1 MRIFGYDISRVRPA
15 PPEQRSAPSQV
26 SVSDA
31 AGWFGMFPGSV
42 AMSGMTVTRATA
54 LSIPAVWSAVNT
66 VSATLA
72 SLPFDLYE
80 RTQNGATTAVN
91 HPVYYTTKFEPDE
104 YVTGFNFRRALFAC
118 ACFGNAYARIHRNG
132 VGRPTRLEHLDSAL
146 VQPLLA
152 PDGTL
157 RYRVTYGN
165 TNPALNG
172 QVYGSQEILFPWE
185 IIHIK
190 GLTLDGMLG
199 EDITQKHKETF
210 GVAIAATQYGSAFF
224 GNGAH
229 LSGVVEAPG
238 VMKPLDLEKIRTS
251 FDTKYAGVANT
262 GRTAVL
268 DGGMQYKKMGLTPEE
283 ASLNTTRSFQIRE
296 TARIF
301 GIPLHLFQDLGDT
314 TFNNVETMSTQFV
327 TLCLRPW
334 AVQTEQEFAIKTLT
348 REEKRTGRYFY
359 RLNLNGLLRGD
370 TAARTTM
377 YASGITNG
385 WLTRNE
391 ARELEDLNTI
401 EGLDKPLFPTNMTVL
416 DAEGLPEVPAIDNRP
431 PDASKPAKRSQPTS
445 LPHASTDA
453 V

>member
-1 MRIFGYDISRVRPA
+1 MRIFGLDINWAKPA
-15 PPEQRSAPSQV
+15 PPEQRNA
-26 SVSDA
+26 SVADS
-31 AGWFGMFPGSV
+31 AGWFGMFPGPV
-42 AMSGMTVTRATA
+42 AMSGMVVNRSTA

-80 RTQNGATTAVN
+80 RTDAGATAATD
-91 HPVYYTTKFEPDE
+91 HPLYYTTKFEPDQ
-104 YVTGFNFRRALFAC
+104 YVTGYNFRRALFSS

-132 VGRPTRLEHLDSAL
+132 IGRPVRLEHLDSTL
-146 VQPLLA
+146 VQPFLHNGKLH
-152 PDGTL
+152 
-157 RYRVTYGN
+157 YRVTYGN
-165 TNPALNG
+165 TNPALSG
-172 QVYGSQEILFPWE
+172 QVYGNQEVLFAWE

-199 EDITQKHKETF
+199 EEITQKHKETF
-210 GVAIAATQYGSAFF
+210 GVSIAANQYGSAFF

-229 LSGVVEAPG
+229 LSGVVQAPG
-238 VMKPLDLEKIRTS
+238 QLKPTDIEKIRTS
-251 FDTKYAGVANT
+251 FETKYSGVANT

-268 DGGMQYKKMGLTPEE
+268 DGGMTYEKMGLTPDE

-348 REEKRTGRYFY
+348 DSEKRTGRYFY

-370 TAARTTM
+370 TTARTTM

-416 DAEGLPEVPAIDNRP
+416 DENGLPEQPHTDPASATAP
-431 PDASKPAKRSQPTS
+431 ADAQTDTTTNADTN
-445 LPHASTDA
+445 ASA
-453 V
+453 AN